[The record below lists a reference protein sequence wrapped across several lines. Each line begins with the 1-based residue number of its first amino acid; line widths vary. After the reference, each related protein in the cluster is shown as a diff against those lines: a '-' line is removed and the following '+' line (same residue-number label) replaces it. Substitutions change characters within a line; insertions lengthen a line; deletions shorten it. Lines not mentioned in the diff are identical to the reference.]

1 MPYTPKITI
10 LLGPTNT
17 GKTHYAL
24 ERMLGYQSGMIGFP
38 LRLLARE
45 NYDKLVTKVGVSQV
59 ALITGEEKIFPRQAR
74 YYCCTVEAMPLEI
87 SVECLAIDEVQL
99 ASDRERGHIFTDR
112 ILHARG
118 KYETLLLGALTMHPL
133 LKKMLPD
140 AIFETRKRLS
150 NLTYSGQK
158 KVTRLGRRSAI
169 VAFSAPDVYHLA
181 ETVRRQ
187 LSPHSFC

>member
-59 ALITGEEKIFPRQAR
+59 ALITGEGKN
-74 YYCCTVEAMPLEI
+74 I
-87 SVECLAIDEVQL
+87 ST
-99 ASDRERGHIFTDR
+99 SS
-112 ILHARG
+112 
-118 KYETLLLGALTMHPL
+118 TLLLLYG
-133 LKKMLPD
+133 
-140 AIFETRKRLS
+140 RS
-150 NLTYSGQK
+150 NAT
-158 KVTRLGRRSAI
+158 
-169 VAFSAPDVYHLA
+169 
-181 ETVRRQ
+181 
-187 LSPHSFC
+187 